1 MLSAVK
7 DFTNSLKF
15 GKLNSDFE
23 EIKIASGNAGANEF
37 IEELP
42 QGYNSL
48 VGENGIKL
56 SGGQKQRIAIAR
68 ALIKNSKILLLD
80 EATSSLD
87 NLTEMEV
94 QKAINLLM
102 KNKTSLI
109 VAHRLTTIEN
119 ADLIYVLDKGKIIE
133 QGNHKQL
140 LDNNGLY
147 KKLYTQVL

>member
-1 MLSAVK
+1 
-7 DFTNSLKF
+7 
-15 GKLNSDFE
+15 
-23 EIKIASGNAGANEF
+23 
-37 IEELP
+37 
-42 QGYNSL
+42 
-48 VGENGIKL
+48 
-56 SGGQKQRIAIAR
+56 
-68 ALIKNSKILLLD
+68 
-80 EATSSLD
+80 
-87 NLTEMEV
+87 MEV